1 MLVVDA
7 QTNSISLALGEIQS
21 KLASIEADVGYI
33 KQRIDKN
40 EDYAHHINK
49 RLQKAEN
56 TLSFVRGG
64 MWIFLAVW
72 SVVLAV
78 STLTAP

>member
-1 MLVVDA
+1 MA
-7 QTNSISLALGEIQS
+7 EISRPEYLAVALGEITAELTAIRS
-21 KLASIEADVGYI
+21 DVGYI

-78 STLTAP
+78 NTLTSP

>member
-1 MLVVDA
+1 MAETSKPEYLAV
-7 QTNSISLALGEIQS
+7 ALGEITAE
-21 KLASIEADVGYI
+21 LAAIRADVGYI

-40 EDYAHHINK
+40 EDYVHHINK

-78 STLTAP
+78 NTLTSP

>member
-1 MLVVDA
+1 MAESSKPEYLA
-7 QTNSISLALGEIQS
+7 IALGEINS
-21 KLASIEADVGYI
+21 ELTAIRSDVGYI

-40 EDYAHHINK
+40 EDYVHHINK

-78 STLTAP
+78 NTLTSP

>member
-1 MLVVDA
+1 MVEKEK
-7 QTNSISLALGEIQS
+7 NISIVLGEIVAE
-21 KLASIEADVGYI
+21 LASIKADVGYI

-78 STLTAP
+78 NTLTAP

>member
-1 MLVVDA
+1 MVMPESSKSEYLAV
-7 QTNSISLALGEIQS
+7 ALGEITAELTAIRS
-21 KLASIEADVGYI
+21 DVGYI

-40 EDYAHHINK
+40 EDYVHHVNI

-64 MWIFLAVW
+64 MWIFLGVW

-78 STLTAP
+78 STLVK

>member
-1 MLVVDA
+1 MAESSKPEYLA
-7 QTNSISLALGEIQS
+7 IALGEINAELTAIRS
-21 KLASIEADVGYI
+21 DVGYI

-40 EDYAHHINK
+40 EDYVHHINK

-72 SVVLAV
+72 SVVLAI
-78 STLTAP
+78 STLVK

>member
-1 MLVVDA
+1 MAETSKPEYLA
-7 QTNSISLALGEIQS
+7 IALGEINS
-21 KLASIEADVGYI
+21 ELAAIRADVGYI

-40 EDYAHHINK
+40 EDYVHHINK

-78 STLTAP
+78 NTLTSP

>member
-1 MLVVDA
+1 MAETSKPEYLA
-7 QTNSISLALGEIQS
+7 IALGEINS
-21 KLASIEADVGYI
+21 ELTAIRSDVGYI

-40 EDYAHHINK
+40 EDYVHHINK

-78 STLTAP
+78 NTLTAP